1 MRVHKPKRRQGRPER
16 RFRPGPWSDGQ
27 GLETGLELETRVLLS
42 ARAAAMTAAHH
53 ARTHVPRVTPAAEIN
68 AQYAMFTADFLGTM
82 GSMSIV
88 NDYVTA
94 INEQSTGTVTVSTT
108 VTPQPYTP
116 PSPLMQVKNA
126 SVFFPNGSTTP
137 VIATATATKGGAS
150 IGTFYLTG
158 FSGNSLIVN
167 TTLSTPVSL
176 PVNTVLTATLT
187 PSSLASAASIIPSY
201 IINRTNQMAIDLVEY
216 FNSLPLRLPF
226 FNTPPHTPNNRGA
239 IQNYV
244 YGAVAG
250 GGSTSL
256 QQSLLAIPLP
266 TTAGSDLQIYKMT
279 VASAIEQSL
288 IQTLNGVSEIYAH
301 QLRVA
306 ITSPNNRYGVIA
318 STTIP
323 AYILASH

>member
-82 GSMSIV
+82 ESISIV

-94 INEQSTGTVTVSTT
+94 INEQSSSSTMVSTT
-108 VTPQPYTP
+108 LTQPYTAG
-116 PSPLMQVKNA
+116 STVMNVADA
-126 SVFFPNGSTTP
+126 SVFFPAGST
-137 VIATATATKGGAS
+137 ATVTAAATLNGISYGS
-150 IGTFYLTG
+150 FYLTS
-158 FSGNSLIVN
+158 FSDN
-167 TTLSTPVSL
+167 TLSVTAVSPTQGNVPSGATL
-176 PVNTVLTATLT
+176 SATLT
-187 PSSLASAASIIPSY
+187 ISSQTSAASIIPSY

-266 TTAGSDLQIYKMT
+266 TTSGSDLTIYKQT
-279 VASAIEQSL
+279 VLAAIAQSQT
-288 IQTLNGVSEIYAH
+288 QTLNGVSEIYAG

-306 ITSPNNRYGVIA
+306 IKSPNNRYGA
-318 STTIP
+318 SVSGTVP
-323 AYILASH
+323 AYILAQP